1 MAAHFVWL
9 NHGKE
14 SAALDLTDPADLDVF
29 TGLLER
35 SDILVSNLAPGALG
49 RLGLAPEVL
58 AERYPRLIVVD
69 ISGYGRG
76 GPLDHKRAYD
86 LLVQAEGG
94 SCAIT
99 GLPGQPAKSGIPI
112 ADIGTALYAY
122 SSALAALYERE
133 RTGRGA
139 VIPVAML
146 DVVAEM
152 MGFALN
158 QVLHRGDELEP
169 VGMGSPMVTPYGA
182 YPTADGQTA
191 VLGTTPV
198 SGRVPAL
205 GADTD
210 AIRAEVS
217 RPRDRSR

>member
-1 MAAHFVWL
+1 
-9 NHGKE
+9 
-14 SAALDLTDPADLDVF
+14 
-29 TGLLER
+29 
-35 SDILVSNLAPGALG
+35 
-49 RLGLAPEVL
+49 
-58 AERYPRLIVVD
+58 
-69 ISGYGRG
+69 
-76 GPLDHKRAYD
+76 
-86 LLVQAEGG
+86 
-94 SCAIT
+94 
-99 GLPGQPAKSGIPI
+99 
-112 ADIGTALYAY
+112 
-122 SSALAALYERE
+122 
-133 RTGRGA
+133 
-139 VIPVAML
+139 ML